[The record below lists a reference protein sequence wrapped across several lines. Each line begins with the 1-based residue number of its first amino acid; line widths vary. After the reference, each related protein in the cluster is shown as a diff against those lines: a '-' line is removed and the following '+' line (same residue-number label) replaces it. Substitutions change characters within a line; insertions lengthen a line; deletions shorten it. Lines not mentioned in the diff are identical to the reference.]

1 MDILNL
7 PLEELGNLF
16 VSCIPIG
23 FFIGCFPMF
32 IGFSI
37 CGIISIFKKNLERRA
52 WHGRSYYCFRNIFD
66 NCF

>member
-7 PLEELGNLF
+7 PLEELGKLF

-32 IGFSI
+32 IGYVNMWDYKYI
-37 CGIISIFKKNLERRA
+37 
-52 WHGRSYYCFRNIFD
+52 
-66 NCF
+66 

>member
-32 IGFSI
+32 IGYAI
-37 CGIISIFKKNLERRA
+37 CGIISIFKK
-52 WHGRSYYCFRNIFD
+52 I
-66 NCF
+66 